1 MAVLL
6 AGGAGYI
13 GSHMVKR
20 LLEEGEPVVVLDN
33 LSSGYR
39 DAVLGGD
46 FVDGDFGS
54 GEILRDLF
62 KTYSIDAVM
71 HFASFIQ
78 VGESVTAPLKYYINN
93 VANTLQ
99 LLNTMIECGIA
110 NFVFSSSAAVYGNA
124 CAGPLKEDHPCA
136 PINPYGRTKRIVE
149 EALLDFSRGHG
160 LKYFSLRYFN
170 AAGADREARIGERH
184 SPETHLIPLVLQAA
198 SGRRD
203 AITVF
208 GRDYPTPDGTCIR
221 DYVHVEDLCEA
232 HLLALRALRRGHRGG
247 FFNLGNAQGFSVS
260 EVIGVARQVTGKPI
274 EAIEAEPRAGDPAVL
289 IADARNVHLSLGW
302 RPKRA
307 DLNCKKAGFGEPKA
321 KFSARSGSSLYAAL
335 TRSNQSSSEII
346 FTPSSSAFLSLEP
359 APGPATT

>member
-20 LLEEGEPVVVLDN
+20 LLKEGEPVVVLDN
-33 LSSGYR
+33 LSSGFR

-46 FVDGDFGS
+46 FVFGDFGS
-54 GEILRDLF
+54 GEVLRGLF
-62 KTYSIDAVM
+62 KTCSIDAVM

-78 VGESVTAPLKYYINN
+78 VGESVTAPSKYYINN
-93 VANTLQ
+93 VANTIQ

-124 CAGPLKEDHPCA
+124 CAGPIKEDYPCA

-149 EALLDFSRGHG
+149 EALADFNRGHG
-160 LKYFSLRYFN
+160 LNFFSLRYFN

-247 FFNLGNAQGFSVS
+247 FFNLGNARGFSVG
-260 EVIGVARQVTGKPI
+260 EVIDVARQVTGKPI
-274 EAIEAEPRAGDPAVL
+274 EVKEAERREGDPAVL
-289 IADARNVHLSLGW
+289 VADAGEVQRTLGW

-307 DLNCKKAGFGEPKA
+307 DLGTIVEDAWRWELKKG
-321 KFSARSGSSLYAAL
+321 
-335 TRSNQSSSEII
+335 QVW
-346 FTPSSSAFLSLEP
+346 
-359 APGPATT
+359 

>member
-13 GSHMVKR
+13 GSHMAKR
-20 LLEEGEPVVVLDN
+20 LLNEGEPVVVLDN

-46 FVDGDFGS
+46 FVPGDFGS
-54 GEILRDLF
+54 GEALRDLF
-62 KTYSIDAVM
+62 KTYRIDAVM

-78 VGESVTAPLKYYINN
+78 VGESVTTPSKYYINN

-99 LLNTMIECGIA
+99 LLNTMIECGIT
-110 NFVFSSSAAVYGNA
+110 NFVFSSSAAVYGNGGV
-124 CAGPLKEDHPCA
+124 GPLKEEHPCA
-136 PINPYGRTKRIVE
+136 PVNPYGRTKRIIE
-149 EALLDFSRGHG
+149 EALQDFNRGHG
-160 LKYFSLRYFN
+160 LNFFSLRYFN
-170 AAGADREARIGERH
+170 AAGADPQARIGERH
-184 SPETHLIPLVLQAA
+184 NPETHLIPLVLQAA

-208 GRDYPTPDGTCIR
+208 GRDYPTSDGTCIR

-247 FFNLGNAQGFSVS
+247 FFNLGSALGFSVS

-274 EAIEAEPRAGDPAVL
+274 KVKEAERRAGDPAILV
-289 IADARNVHLSLGW
+289 ADAGEVQRSLGW
-302 RPKRA
+302 RPRRA
-307 DLNCKKAGFGEPKA
+307 DLETIVEDAWRWELKKG
-321 KFSARSGSSLYAAL
+321 
-335 TRSNQSSSEII
+335 QVW
-346 FTPSSSAFLSLEP
+346 
-359 APGPATT
+359 